1 MQKAIIIISVL
12 FLVGC
17 QNQSE
22 EKDKKDILRIADS
35 LKKDKY
41 NIIGSF
47 RELPQCDS
55 SSIEAIGFQD
65 NEYNSLVHKINNIE
79 VCIDKKGIT

>member
-47 RELPQCDS
+47 RELPLTFFLFFR
-55 SSIEAIGFQD
+55 IVLFF
-65 NEYNSLVHKINNIE
+65 
-79 VCIDKKGIT
+79 